1 MATGL
6 FLLQL
11 ALNATWPLVFFGRR
25 SILGGLVVVSLL
37 GPAIA
42 LTAVAAALV
51 DRRAGLL
58 LVPYLAWVAFATTL
72 NYDLWRLNR

>member
-1 MATGL
+1 ML
-6 FLLQL
+6 E
-11 ALNATWPLVFFGRR
+11 RR
-25 SILGGLVVVSLL
+25 PRSSARL
-37 GPAIA
+37 AIA

-58 LVPYLAWVAFATTL
+58 LLPYLAWVAFATAL